1 MSELLFFIMGL
12 VIGGLVG
19 VVMMCILQINSC
31 KYNSTPSS
39 IEIDDE
45 KCEKEM

>member
-1 MSELLFFIMGL
+1 MSELLFFIIGL

-19 VVMMCILQINSC
+19 VVLMCILQINSC
-31 KYNSTPSS
+31 RNNPTSFTV
-39 IEIDDE
+39 EIDDA